1 MIKEVWAMWEDGRPR
16 IEVEYEVNG
25 DVKSL
30 SFIWGVMKGGAVI
43 ASVRQ
48 DEEKAAVLA
57 ALTGDVSLKGTKGV
71 AAFFPKHLFALAKI
85 KGVGWVLLRWYAEV
99 MAE

>member
-1 MIKEVWAMWEDGRPR
+1 MWEDGRPR

-57 ALTGDVSLKGTKGV
+57 ALTGDESLRGRKGV
-71 AAFFPKHLFALAKI
+71 VTLTAKHLFAMARI
-85 KGVGWVLLRWYAEV
+85 KGVGWGLLRWYAEV
-99 MAE
+99 RGE